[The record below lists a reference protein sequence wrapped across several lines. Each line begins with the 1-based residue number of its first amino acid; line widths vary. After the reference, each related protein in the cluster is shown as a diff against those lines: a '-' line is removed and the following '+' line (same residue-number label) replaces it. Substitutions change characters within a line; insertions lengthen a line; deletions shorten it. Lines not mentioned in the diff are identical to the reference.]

1 MTFTIGGVD
10 VLPYVEWDNFTI
22 ASSPQYDTSDSF
34 TALDGSEQG
43 EVCTGTVISI
53 SATLRE
59 IPTETAQEL
68 SAVFESETFAVTY
81 SDPIS
86 KTATFKRPELSAVCS
101 FEADGTEYWDYTINM
116 TSKPVPY
123 TSGTGGL

>member
-22 ASSPQYDTSDSF
+22 TSSPQYDTSDSF
-34 TALDGSEQG
+34 TAVDGSVQG

-59 IPTETAQEL
+59 IPTGTARKL

-101 FEADGTEYWDYTINM
+101 FEADDTEYWNYTINM